1 MAKRRFKFGDL
12 KNLAKLADQFLD
24 AGEHVHDQI
33 KDKDAKEI
41 LDLLKNNVSSLKNP
55 KTLFEVQRTLKGKSP
70 KEIKEFFEENFKDL
84 SSKDAADLAKA
95 LSEEKG
101 LPGFLS
107 DKLATKKPEE
117 TTPDKTAET
126 KPAAPTETPAANE
139 NTAPKAAEKPAMEAP
154 KKEEPKK
161 SGSGLPWGKM
171 LGAAW
176 DVKQKIDNN
185 RQKEGDNAP
194 KKDENGQNNQNDTEN
209 KQPNNK
215 GNKGHK
221 PG

>member
-24 AGEHVHDQI
+24 ASEHVHDQI

-70 KEIKEFFEENFKDL
+70 KEIKEFFEDNFKEL

-107 DKLATKKPEE
+107 DKLAKKKPEE
-117 TTPDKTAET
+117 TVDQT
-126 KPAAPTETPAANE
+126 KDPKQTSNADTPAANE
-139 NTAPKAAEKPAMEAP
+139 NTAAEAASKPAAETPKKEAP
-154 KKEEPKK
+154 KK
-161 SGSGLPWGKM
+161 SGGGLPWGKM
-171 LGAAW
+171 LGTAW
-176 DVKQKIDNN
+176 DVKQKIDQN
-185 RQKEGDNAP
+185 RQKEDDKSA
-194 KKDENGQNNQNDTEN
+194 KKDENGQNNQKDTDN
-209 KQPNNK
+209 KQSNNK
-215 GNKGHK
+215 GSNGRK
-221 PG
+221 PGS